1 MRSMQIGIGAK
12 LPIFTVVTVFIS
24 ILAMAIISYFIV
36 NREVNRISFEKLQS
50 IVNIRESQLQLYF
63 QKVED
68 NIKMLSVDSEIMETL
83 VELTQAWEELGA
95 DLGEGQKEFLQK
107 HYLDQNPHP
116 VTERYRLKKGS
127 GDTSYDVAHA
137 KHHAFFANLIKEKG
151 YYDIFLFDVQGNLL
165 YSYYKE
171 AEFATNFSEFG
182 DKWRDTDLGKTFRQA
197 LNSPRMSISLSDFA
211 AYGPSNNKPAAFLA
225 SPVYKEGEVIG
236 VVALQLPIS
245 QINQI
250 MQERTGLGKTGETVI
265 VGKDNILRSDSLF
278 TPEDDFMQVQFET
291 GQAGAIGHEA
301 EHHEGESELLKASY
315 RNEILVNAHIAF
327 DHETLHWELHAL
339 QTEGEVYA
347 SSRHLL
353 QTLIICGVILLIFGA
368 IVCYFFARTITKP
381 IEQMVVSMKE
391 LAAGNLSVQI
401 GYQARQDEIGAMSQ
415 AVNVFLEN
423 AIERDRLETQEAK
436 RRKAEVEEQVR
447 LKQLI
452 HAFQTN
458 VSHTQA
464 QFKDQLGGMD
474 NTACNMVDIA
484 DGARGNADE
493 AYSASGEA
501 TENVQTVAS
510 AARELSASIQ
520 EISRQSVRAME
531 ITTTAGEGAQQTD
544 QAVSSLSEA
553 VQKIG
558 EIVELI
564 KQIASKTNLLALNA
578 TIEAER
584 AGEAGKG
591 FAVVASEV
599 KELSRQTSAAT
610 GEIENHIQD
619 VQGTTENSVE
629 SIRAILSQIS
639 EIQHITHT
647 IAAAVEEQEAATQEI
662 TFSITRAAEGSQLA
676 SEKVEGVSGAVQ
688 EANLC
693 AQRVSETSCALTN
706 VAKDMSQS
714 ITQFLSKVIDGESQK
729 SIIK

>member
-1 MRSMQIGIGAK
+1 MKWMQIGIGTK
-12 LPIFTVVTVFIS
+12 LPIFTVIIAFFS
-24 ILAMAIISYFIV
+24 ILAAALISYNIINKEIKLV
-36 NREVNRISFEKLQS
+36 SFEKLQS
-50 IVNIRESQLQLYF
+50 IVNIRETQLQLYY
-63 QKVED
+63 QQLED
-68 NIKMLSVDSEIMETL
+68 HIKMLSVD
-83 VELTQAWEELGA
+83 TQNLAAFNDLKQGWE
-95 DLGEGQKEFLQK
+95 DLKEGQTAILQRE
-107 HYLDQNPHP
+107 YIEDNPYP
-116 VTERYRLKKGS
+116 ASERYRLMKGV
-127 GDTSYDVAHA
+127 DETNYDQAHA
-137 KHHAFFANLIKEKG
+137 RHHDFFSNIISQKG
-151 YYDIFLFDVQGNLL
+151 YYDIFLFDENGNLI

-171 AEFATNFSEFG
+171 SDFATNFSKTG
-182 DKWRDTDLGKTFRQA
+182 GKWRDTYLGDVFQQA
-197 LNSPRMSISLSDFA
+197 LTIPRMGISLSDFA
-211 AYGPSNNKPAAFLA
+211 PYGPSGGKSAAFVA
-225 SPVYKEGEVIG
+225 SPLYQSGRAIG
-236 VVALQLPIS
+236 VIAVQVP
-245 QINQI
+245 INQI
-250 MQERTGLGKTGETVI
+250 NEIMQHRAGLGDTGETII
-265 VGKDNILRSDSLF
+265 VGGDGILRSDSVF
-278 TPEDDFMQVQFET
+278 TPADDFMKVHLSEQVDET
-291 GQAGAIGHEA
+291 G
-301 EHHEGESELLKASY
+301 HHGETHHDGESELLGSNF
-315 RNEILVNAHIAF
+315 RNEVLVNAHVSF

-339 QTEGEVYA
+339 QSANEVYA
-347 SSRHLL
+347 SSDHL
-353 QTLIICGVILLIFGA
+353 IKSMVISGMILLILVG
-368 IVCYFFARTITKP
+368 IICYFFARTITKP
-381 IEQMVVSMKE
+381 IEGMVQSMKE
-391 LAAGNLSVQI
+391 LAAGNLSVKI
-401 GYQARQDEIGAMSQ
+401 AHQARQDEIGAMSQ

-423 AIERDRLETQEAK
+423 AIERERLEKQAAAARETTEK
-436 RRKAEVEEQVR
+436 ERIR
-447 LKQLI
+447 LEQLI
-452 HAFQTN
+452 QAFQTN
-458 VSHTQA
+458 VSQTQA

-484 DGARGNADE
+484 DGAKGNADE

-531 ITTTAGEGAQQTD
+531 ITTTVGDGAQQTD

-619 VQGTTENSVE
+619 VQQTTENSVA

-662 TFSITRAAEGSQLA
+662 TISITRAAEGSLLA

-693 AQRVSETSCALTN
+693 AQRVSETSGALTK
-706 VAKDMSQS
+706 VAKDMSHS
-714 ITQFLSKVIDGESQK
+714 ISQFLNKVIEGEGQK
-729 SIIK
+729 SMIK

>member
-1 MRSMQIGIGAK
+1 MGRIQIGIGTK
-12 LPIFTVVTVFIS
+12 IPIFTVVTVFIS
-24 ILAMAIISYFIV
+24 ILATAIISYLIV
-36 NREVNRISFEKLQS
+36 NKEVNKTSFEKLQS
-50 IVNIRESQLQLYF
+50 IVNIRESHLQLYF

-68 NIKMLSVDSEIMETL
+68 NIKMLSVDSEIIETI
-83 VELTQAWEELGA
+83 EELSAAWG

-107 HYLDQNPHP
+107 HYLDQNPYP
-116 VTERYRLKKGS
+116 ADERFRLTEGS
-127 GDTSYDVAHA
+127 AGTSYDIAHA
-137 KHHAFFANLIKEKG
+137 KHHEFFSKLIAEKG
-151 YYDIFLFDVQGNLL
+151 YYDVFLFDVTGNLI

-171 AEFATNFSEFG
+171 ADFATNFSEFG
-182 DKWRDTDLGKTFRQA
+182 GEWRNTYLGQTYRDAMNNQ
-197 LNSPRMSISLSDFA
+197 RMGISLSDFA
-211 AYGPSNNKPAAFLA
+211 PYGPSYNKPAAFLA
-225 SPVYKEGEVIG
+225 SPVYKEGKIIG
-236 VVALQLPIS
+236 VVALQLPID
-245 QINQI
+245 QINEI
-250 MQERTGLGKTGETVI
+250 MQESSGLGKTGETVI
-265 VGKDNILRSDSLF
+265 VGKDNILRSDSVF
-278 TPEDDFMQVQFET
+278 TPEDDFMRAQFKTGDTET
-291 GQAGAIGHEA
+291 GGHEA
-301 EHHEGESELLKASY
+301 EHHEGESELLEQNY
-315 RNEILVNAHIAF
+315 RNETLVNAHVAF

-339 QTEGEVYA
+339 QSEEEVYA
-347 SSRHLL
+347 SSMHLL
-353 QTLIICGVILLIFGA
+353 QTLIICGFILLVFGG
-368 IVCYFFARTITKP
+368 IICYFFARTITKP
-381 IEQMVVSMKE
+381 IEGMVVSMKE

-401 GYQARQDEIGAMSQ
+401 GYQTRQDEIGAMSQ

-423 AIERDRLETQEAK
+423 AIERERLEKQAAK
-436 RRKAEVEEQVR
+436 RREAEAQEQLR

-452 HAFQTN
+452 QAFQSN
-458 VSHTQA
+458 VSQTQA

-484 DGARGNADE
+484 DGAKGNADE

-531 ITTTAGEGAQQTD
+531 ITTTAGDGAQQTD

-619 VQGTTENSVE
+619 VQQTTENSVA

-662 TFSITRAAEGSQLA
+662 TFSITRAAEGSLLA
-676 SEKVEGVSGAVQ
+676 SEKVEGVSGAVE

-693 AQRVSETSCALTN
+693 AQRVSETSCALTK
-706 VAKDMSQS
+706 VAKDMSHS
-714 ITQFLSKVIDGESQK
+714 ITQFLNKVIEGDGQK
-729 SIIK
+729 SMIK